1 MQEFLS
7 LTKALSDETRVR
19 ALLSLAQGELCVCQ
33 IIELLGLS
41 PSTVSKHLTL
51 LQQAG
56 LVTRRKDGRWHYYRL
71 AGREAT
77 PAVKQALRWA
87 LKSLEDERII
97 AADSKRLC
105 CIRSKDRE
113 ETAAC
118 YNAN

>member
-1 MQEFLS
+1 MQEFLNLS
-7 LTKALSDETRVR
+7 KALSDETRVR
-19 ALLSLAQGELCVCQ
+19 ALLSLAEGELCVCQ

-51 LQQAG
+51 LQRAG

-71 AGREAT
+71 AG
-77 PAVKQALRWA
+77 PAASPIVKQALRWA

-97 AADSKRLC
+97 AADSQRLC

-118 YNAN
+118 YNPN